1 MPSAFGKFL
10 GAVAVALGFPPDKS
24 RQQQQRTQPDPPRA
38 AEPESPAETKQGDGP
53 TVACLNGFPVAPDEC
68 RSCGFRKAKPE
79 YYDQFC
85 SAECERRFGDSMD
98 AWHDQ
103 FEERF
108 GDD

>member
-1 MPSAFGKFL
+1 MPSAFGKL
-10 GAVAVALGFPPDKS
+10 IGALAGLLGFPSDKS
-24 RQQQQRTQPDPPRA
+24 RQPRA
-38 AEPESPAETKQGDGP
+38 AEVQPPVEKRTSGGP
-53 TVACLNGFPVAPDEC
+53 VIMCLNGFPVAPDEC
-68 RSCGFRKAKPE
+68 RSCGLRKAQPE
-79 YYDQFC
+79 YSKQFC